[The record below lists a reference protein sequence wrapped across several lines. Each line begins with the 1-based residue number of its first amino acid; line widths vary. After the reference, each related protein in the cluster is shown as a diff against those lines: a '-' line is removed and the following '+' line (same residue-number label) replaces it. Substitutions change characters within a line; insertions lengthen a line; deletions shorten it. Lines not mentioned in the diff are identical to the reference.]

1 MRFSPACALLTAATL
16 ACLAG
21 PASSQTRP
29 DAPVTAPLQ
38 DRFLPLDVT
47 VNGEKFGTWVFVE
60 RQGVLYVAR
69 EAFDEWRLQVRPAGT
84 PITFRGTQYWP
95 LNVVPGY
102 SAKVNAT
109 TLSVDLAFSPE
120 VFTAT
125 TLSEEK
131 QAFTKPSPVLPSAFV
146 NYDINAVES
155 SFRRGTST
163 QTVGALFEFAASND
177 WGVLTSSEVARNL
190 THDPLQGD
198 SGVLR
203 LETTFTRNMPG
214 DRRTLRIGDAATRA
228 GLWGRS
234 VYFGGAQY
242 SVNFALTPGFLTQPL
257 PLLRGVSAAPS
268 TVELY
273 VNDVLRKVSQ
283 VPTGPFAIDNNLGL
297 TGSGEAKL
305 VMRDVLGREV
315 VVTQP
320 FFTSVDLL
328 ARGLDD
334 FSVET
339 GVMRRNLGLENAD
352 YGGAFTS
359 GTWRRGVT
367 NSFTGEVRGE
377 YARDQWTVGGG
388 GIAALPGDWLLRSAV
403 ARSHSDRLFA
413 GGDGTF
419 ATAGLERQWTR
430 LGVNLQA
437 QGATRHYRELGMGDN
452 ELPIRVQWG
461 ANANYNFE
469 RGSVSVGAA
478 RIARFDDTP
487 ATTLSASV
495 SYRLADGVY
504 ANFNVSRA
512 WGSGGGTAA
521 GVTLQ
526 FPLGGRR
533 LGNATVTSSGNGV
546 DSFVSATD
554 PGNGQLTSNL
564 SWRVLA
570 GRVQNEAHSE
580 AGLYYEGGRG
590 RFYSDASASESQ
602 TTLRVGGAGAIAFA
616 AGHVF
621 TTRRLDQSYGVVEVA
636 GFPNVSVSLGGDV
649 FTHTDEA
656 GIAFVPYLSPY
667 QKNQVRLDP
676 NDLPLSAELNS
687 IEQQVAPSW
696 RSAVKIDFPV
706 RSGRAALLK
715 LQLAN
720 GEIAPAGVTVRIDG
734 DTEEFY
740 VGRRGEAFVTGL
752 GPKSRLTMHLRDD
765 KTCSFEVVLPPP
777 KPDDIPRLGPLVC
790 KGSLQ

>member
-1 MRFSPACALLTAATL
+1 MRLSPACALLVAAVL
-16 ACLAG
+16 ACFAG
-21 PASSQTRP
+21 AASSQTRP

-38 DRFLPLDVT
+38 DRVLPLDVT
-47 VNGEKFGTWVFVE
+47 VNGERFGTWVFIE
-60 RQGVLYVAR
+60 RQGVLYVAKD
-69 EAFDEWRLQVRPAGT
+69 AFDEWRLQVRPGGT
-84 PITFRGTQYWP
+84 PITLRGSQYWP
-95 LNVVPGY
+95 LNAVPGY

-109 TLSVDLAFSPE
+109 TLSVDLTFSPE

-125 TLSEEK
+125 RLKEEK
-131 QAFTKPSPVLPSAFV
+131 QALAKPSPVLPSAFV
-146 NYDINAVES
+146 NYDINAMETQY
-155 SFRRGTST
+155 RHRAST
-163 QTVGALFEFAASND
+163 QNVGALFEFAASND

-190 THDPLQGD
+190 THDPQQGD
-198 SGVLR
+198 SGVMR

-328 ARGLDD
+328 APGLDD

-339 GVMRRNLGLENAD
+339 GVVRKNLGLENAD
-352 YGGAFTS
+352 YGGSFAS
-359 GTWRRGVT
+359 GTWRRGLT
-367 NSFTGEVRGE
+367 DSFTGEIRGE
-377 YARDQWTVGGG
+377 YSRDQWTVGGG
-388 GIAALPGDWLLRSAV
+388 AIKVLPADWLLRGAV
-403 ARSHSDRLFA
+403 ARSHSDRLFTA
-413 GGDGTF
+413 GDGTF
-419 ATAGLERQWTR
+419 ATLGVERQWAR

-437 QGATRHYRELGMGDN
+437 QGATRHYRELGMGDA

-461 ANANYNFE
+461 MNGNYNFE
-469 RGSVSVGAA
+469 RGSVSIGAA

-487 ATTLSASV
+487 ATTVSASV
-495 SYRLADGVY
+495 GYRIADGVY

-521 GVTLQ
+521 GITLQ

-533 LGNATVTSSGNGV
+533 IGNATVNSNSSGV

-554 PGNGQLTSNL
+554 PGNGQLASNL

-580 AGLYYEGGRG
+580 AGLYYEGSRA
-590 RFYSDASASESQ
+590 RLYSDASASESQ
-602 TTLRVGGAGAIAFA
+602 TSLRVGGAGAIALA

-621 TTRRLDQSYGVVEVA
+621 ATRRLDQSYGVVEVA

-687 IEQQVAPSW
+687 IEQQVVPSW

-715 LQLAN
+715 LQLVD
-720 GEIAPAGVTVRIDG
+720 GEVAPAGATVRIDG
-734 DTEEFY
+734 DSEEFY

-752 GPKSRLTMHLRDD
+752 GPKNRLTMHMRGD
-765 KTCSFEVVLPPP
+765 KTCTFDVVLPAA
-777 KPDDIPRLGPLVC
+777 KKDEIPRLGPLVC
-790 KGSLQ
+790 KGPVQ